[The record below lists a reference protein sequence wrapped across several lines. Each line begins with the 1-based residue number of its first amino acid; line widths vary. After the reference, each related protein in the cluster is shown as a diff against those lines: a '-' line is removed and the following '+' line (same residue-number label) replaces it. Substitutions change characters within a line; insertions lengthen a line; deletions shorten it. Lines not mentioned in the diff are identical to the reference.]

1 MANLAQAN
9 LWRAKMAGDDLREAY
24 LVGARLTGVDLTG
37 ADLRGSEMRETNLSG
52 AVLLEANLDFADLQ
66 GAKLSN
72 TLMPNGQRIFERCSE
87 KINKTVDK

>member
-1 MANLAQAN
+1 
-9 LWRAKMAGDDLREAY
+9 
-24 LVGARLTGVDLTG
+24 
-37 ADLRGSEMRETNLSG
+37 MRETNLSG

-72 TLMPNGQRIFERCSE
+72 TLMPNGQRIFEGCSE